1 MASPL
6 GLLDEGLG
14 GRILGG
20 MAGAALA
27 SSNLGGLG
35 GTATAWTP
43 LGWKGGTGGGGS
55 AQIEHVMTAMCTY
68 VC

>member
-20 MAGAALA
+20 MAGAALV

-35 GTATAWTP
+35 GTAIAWTP

-55 AQIEHVMTAMCTY
+55 A
-68 VC
+68 